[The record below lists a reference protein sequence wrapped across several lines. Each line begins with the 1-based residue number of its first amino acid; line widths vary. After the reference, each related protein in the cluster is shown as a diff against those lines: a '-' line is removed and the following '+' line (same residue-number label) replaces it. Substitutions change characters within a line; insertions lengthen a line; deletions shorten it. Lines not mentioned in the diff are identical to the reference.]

1 MLSDIIQKHIADVIK
16 TLRIA
21 GHFKTPEEVDT
32 YFEKSINE
40 TAEIVARE
48 VTTSLTEAHKQHEH
62 EMYEELEKAHREE
75 MEKMKKIVEDELYQ
89 INFYTDGNNPGAYE
103 AWEAISKKFNI

>member
-21 GHFKTPEEVDT
+21 GHFKTV
-32 YFEKSINE
+32 K
-40 TAEIVARE
+40 
-48 VTTSLTEAHKQHEH
+48 TSLTEAHKQHEH